1 MLGGVG
7 IVMMNIGF
15 ISTRFCGT
23 DGVTL
28 ETSKWAQVFQRNGYP
43 CFWFAG
49 ELDRDPSTSYLAPE
63 AHFLSEVNQ
72 EINDAVVGSAYR
84 MVETSDLIHA
94 QSQILKRHLYRFLQ
108 KFDIDVVVAENI
120 LSLPMQ
126 IPLGLAL
133 TEVIAETQ
141 IPTIAH
147 HHDFYWERDRYLVNG
162 VGDHLQGSFPPKLNN
177 IAHMVINTAAREEL
191 SRRCG
196 IMAMVVPNV
205 LDFHHPPKVD
215 MDAARSFRDYIGVK
229 ADDLV
234 VLQPTRVVQRK
245 GIEHAINLVHALG
258 RPNAK
263 LVISHQAGDEGFEY
277 AKWLKTFARSLNV
290 DLMFVE
296 THLDDPWG
304 TYGRSH
310 SRKFPE
316 FSLYDVY
323 PGANFVTYPSLCEG
337 FGNGLLEAIYFKKP
351 VLVNRYATYVTDIEP
366 LGFDLVSIDGFLT
379 QQAVERVNQLIDS
392 PHLRRQMTGRN
403 YNIARTH
410 YSYQNLQDQLNGAMT
425 QLLGDNYSRLDA
437 DMNQPAQPEPL
448 TPRGRE
454 PVAEQ
459 DMNWARSFN

>member
-1 MLGGVG
+1 M
-7 IVMMNIGF
+7 MMNIGF

-28 ETSKWAQVFQRNGYP
+28 ETSKWAQVFHRNGYP
-43 CFWFAG
+43 CYWFAG
-49 ELDRDPSTSYLAPE
+49 ELDRDPSASYLAPE

-72 EINDAVVGSAYR
+72 EINDAVVGSNYR
-84 MVETSDLIHA
+84 MVETSDIIHT
-94 QSQILKRHLYRFLQ
+94 QSKILKRHIYRFLQ
-108 KFDIDVVVAENI
+108 KFNIDLLVAENI

-133 TEVIAETQ
+133 TEVMAETQ

-162 VGDHLQGSFPPKLNN
+162 VGDYLQGSFPPKLDN

-191 SRRCG
+191 LRRCG
-196 IMAMVVPNV
+196 IMATVVPNV
-205 LDFHHPPKVD
+205 LDFHQPPTVD
-215 MDAARSFRDYIGVK
+215 MDAVRSFRDFIGVK
-229 ADDLV
+229 AGDLV

-258 RPNAK
+258 RPDAK

-277 AKWLKTFARSLNV
+277 AKWLQTFARSLNV
-290 DLMFVE
+290 DLKFVE

-304 TYGRSH
+304 THAGTQ
-310 SRKFPE
+310 SRKYPE

-323 PGANFVTYPSLCEG
+323 PAADFVTYPSLCEG

-351 VLVNRYATYVTDIEP
+351 VLVNRYATYVKDIEP

-379 QQAVERVNQLIDS
+379 QQAVERVNLLMDS
-392 PHLRRQMTGRN
+392 PHLCRRMTGRN
-403 YNIARTH
+403 YDIAKTH
-410 YSYQNLQDQLNGAMT
+410 YSYQNLQDRLNAAMT
-425 QLLGDNYSRLDA
+425 ELLGDNYSKLDA
-437 DMNQPAQPEPL
+437 DMNQPAASGIIAPE
-448 TPRGRE
+448 GRA
-454 PVAEQ
+454 PVAE
-459 DMNWARSFN
+459 DDVKWAKSFN

>member
-1 MLGGVG
+1 
-7 IVMMNIGF
+7 
-15 ISTRFCGT
+15 
-23 DGVTL
+23 
-28 ETSKWAQVFQRNGYP
+28 
-43 CFWFAG
+43 
-49 ELDRDPSTSYLAPE
+49 
-63 AHFLSEVNQ
+63 
-72 EINDAVVGSAYR
+72 
-84 MVETSDLIHA
+84 
-94 QSQILKRHLYRFLQ
+94 
-108 KFDIDVVVAENI
+108 
-120 LSLPMQ
+120 
-126 IPLGLAL
+126 
-133 TEVIAETQ
+133 
-141 IPTIAH
+141 
-147 HHDFYWERDRYLVNG
+147 
-162 VGDHLQGSFPPKLNN
+162 
-177 IAHMVINTAAREEL
+177 
-191 SRRCG
+191 
-196 IMAMVVPNV
+196 
-205 LDFHHPPKVD
+205 
-215 MDAARSFRDYIGVK
+215 